1 MNSLTKLSRLTQ
13 LGFFLTIC
21 LTHELAMMK
30 KRYKVALLFLVLGIG
45 VLVTACATLN
55 SPQFGKL
62 PEQARLERIQQSPNY
77 INDEFAYPEP
87 TPMLREGE
95 STLKIFL
102 GQLLG

>member
-1 MNSLTKLSRLTQ
+1 
-13 LGFFLTIC
+13 
-21 LTHELAMMK
+21 MMK

-95 STLKIFL
+95 STLKIFGTTFGL
-102 GQLLG
+102 KNNRRNLIRQFQA